1 MKLVEP
7 EFGQAFEAEMSALL
21 ARRFRVLCAAWGAA
35 LGVLLIADVL
45 LWWGQWRLLT
55 GNAAAHGLQLTVL
68 GVVWMK
74 ARSAGPRAEGL
85 LRLSHWLVVIN
96 AAIGATILHAAHAQP
111 AGLLRVGYGYLFAC
125 VILPWT
131 PRQALH
137 SGLVVWLACVLSRL
151 LLEGREWRLGLLA
164 GDALAAL
171 QLAPGLVVCWL
182 RTTRLGR
189 RVESAGLRRHY
200 EEFHRDLF
208 DARRIHEA
216 LFPRE
221 RTTGFIRFTYR
232 DQPRL
237 GIGGD
242 LLAAHESP
250 DGSLSLI
257 LLDVA
262 GDGIAAALTVHR
274 LHGEIERLFAEDPN
288 RRPREMIAALDRY
301 SRLTLAPH
309 GVYATGFAMRFD
321 RLGSVCW
328 CGAGHAPV
336 FIRRLDGTLERLE
349 SSTWPF
355 GASEGVCGGCE
366 EQLALLGAGDVLIAF
381 SDGACEW
388 RDRQG
393 RRLGYDG
400 AEAIVRTT
408 RVDDPLQWPAAFLR
422 QLSRFRGVLAEPEED
437 VLVAAVC
444 VGPEASAAAAT
455 GWRTGRFLSATARVA
470 GRTAKATR
478 TGGAT

>member
-1 MKLVEP
+1 VTLVER
-7 EFGQAFEAEMSALL
+7 EFGQAYETEMAALL
-21 ARRFRVLCAAWGAA
+21 ARRFRVLCIAWGA
-35 LGVLLIADVL
+35 VLAGLLVVDWP
-45 LWWGQWRLLT
+45 LWWGDWRPFA
-55 GNAAAHGLQLTVL
+55 GNLVAHLLQL
-68 GVVWMK
+68 VVIVFLW
-74 ARSAGPRAEGL
+74 RRTQSAGARATDL
-85 LRLSHWLVVIN
+85 LRFSQWLVVIN
-96 AAIGATILHAAHAQP
+96 AAIAATILHAAQEHSV
-111 AGLLRVGYGYLFAC
+111 GLLRIGIGYLFAC

-131 PRQALH
+131 PKQAIQPGV
-137 SGLVVWLACVLSRL
+137 SVWLVWVLTRL
-151 LLEGREWRLGLLA
+151 LLSGESLAPAALA

-171 QLAPGLVVCWL
+171 QLAPGVLICWL
-182 RTTRLGR
+182 RTTRLGKR
-189 RVESAGLRRHY
+189 IESAALRQHY
-200 EEFHRDLF
+200 EEFHRELF
-208 DARRIHEA
+208 DARRLHEA

-250 DGSLSLI
+250 DGSLTLI

-274 LHGEIERLFAEDPN
+274 LHGEIERLFAESPD
-288 RRPREMIAALDRY
+288 RRPRDVIAALDRY
-301 SRLTLAPH
+301 AFLTLAPH

-336 FIRRLDGTLERLE
+336 FIRRIDGTLERLE
-349 SSTWPF
+349 STSWPF
-355 GASEGVCGGCE
+355 GADEEMCRECE
-366 EQLALLGAGDVLIAF
+366 EQVMLMGAGDVLIAF

-400 AEAIVRTT
+400 VEAILRTT
-408 RVDDPLQWPAAFLR
+408 RVDDPLQWPAAFMR
-422 QLSRFRGVLAEPEED
+422 QLNRFRGVMGESEED

-444 VGPEASAAAAT
+444 IGPEAAGAPTS
-455 GWRTGRFLSATARVA
+455 GWRTGRVFSAAARA
-470 GRTAKATR
+470 TGRATR
-478 TGGAT
+478 SAPTGASR